1 MKNAVIAHKNE
12 CMWSCTYGSTWHNY
26 TKSFNLMWLT
36 NVIVNVII
44 CNMDINY
51 LKT

>member
-1 MKNAVIAHKNE
+1 
-12 CMWSCTYGSTWHNY
+12 
-26 TKSFNLMWLT
+26 MWLT

-51 LKT
+51 KKNVILIELSHILNSFFKRKQSRVS